1 MAGQR
6 GRFGSSLASPAD
18 LNGDGFKDVLVGA
31 PLEEDGQGSIY
42 IFNGIDGGIISKYS
56 QVKNTWIGDRDSSH
70 KNEF

>member
-18 LNGDGFKDVLVGA
+18 LNGDGFMDVLVGA

-42 IFNGIDGGIISKYS
+42 IFNSEIDLINPKYS
-56 QVKNTWIGDRDSSH
+56 QVCQ
-70 KNEF
+70 F

>member
-18 LNGDGFKDVLVGA
+18 LNGDGFMDVLVGA

-42 IFNGIDGGIISKYS
+42 IFNSEID
-56 QVKNTWIGDRDSSH
+56 
-70 KNEF
+70 